1 MVHLVN
7 CTYYEKGALQRRL
20 CKNSN
25 AFCCG
30 PLSSRHCSSA
40 ACDYVDQG
48 SVITPSVFWSIL
60 GVLSGIGALI
70 IGITYLLCRFKK
82 PTNQVADQDRGMLSD
97 TFTQRTEIRT
107 VLYSLNH
114 AEYHCM
120 QPTPLVQLQTRNE
133 TTTPP
138 DTGPNATSSTATANT
153 MSSLL
158 QPQSS
163 DRWSGYGSGD
173 SVPTRDTVV
182 TSVNATAVTPNTIT
196 TTDLKTENSRRN
208 SSLKISLCRN
218 SLFRKQ
224 DFEEVVV

>member
-1 MVHLVN
+1 MHSVAGLSRHV
-7 CTYYEKGALQRRL
+7 TAPAPPATMWTKA
-20 CKNSN
+20 
-25 AFCCG
+25 
-30 PLSSRHCSSA
+30 PLSHLQLSRWLFFA
-40 ACDYVDQG
+40 
-48 SVITPSVFWSIL
+48 TPVQVNGHFGFWSIL